1 VFWITINSSSGY
13 FYNRCIEANIKKKL
27 SLLQDC
33 IEISNLTVL
42 LQENVV
48 FRIAIKA
55 QY

>member
-1 VFWITINSSSGY
+1 MYRGKY
-13 FYNRCIEANIKKKL
+13 FKNL
-27 SLLQDC
+27 SLLQDDS
-33 IEISNLTVL
+33 EISNLTIL